1 MVEEAVVDDVDLRVE
16 LPAAAFE
23 VRVDAVA
30 LPADVDDGVL
40 GGGGF
45 DRARVDLTGALAGVH
60 ERIAAARGVHYVGH
74 PVPGGH
80 RRVRPLLTVDD
91 RAVLRRSLSNLVDA
105 LAALRL
111 QFGSG
116 FGEADGV
123 ADFRERREDVVERRR
138 LDVVDVEAA
147 VAEVVADLALEGVA
161 GEDYVRAEVG
171 HRLEVG
177 VQPAAD
183 HGGVDISGMCGDADE
198 TVATA
203 EGGNGSGGARCE
215 RDDAHVRG
223 FVPRGKN
230 RRGRDSPRRN
240 SATVK
245 CVLSQPIGYD
255 SPGFSGDFTLM
266 TDARMRSREQER
278 TDEEETTDGCPE
290 CGGLVVQDE
299 EHGES
304 VCADCGLV
312 VEEDGIDRGPE
323 WRAFDSKEKDEKS
336 RVGAPTTN
344 TMHDKGLSTNID
356 WRDKDAYG
364 NSLSSNQRQKMQ
376 RLRKWNERFRTRDAK
391 ERNLK
396 QALGEIDRMASALGL
411 PDNVRET
418 ASVIYRRALEDDLL
432 PGRSIEGV
440 ATSCVYAAA
449 RQAGVPRSLD
459 EIADVSRVEKSEIAR
474 TYRYV
479 VRELGLEV
487 APADPESYVPR
498 FASSLELSDESAHRA
513 RELLKTA
520 KDKGVHSGKS
530 PVGLAAA
537 AVYAAALLTNEKTT
551 QAKVS
556 EVADISE
563 VTIRNRYHELLE
575 AEDTIPV

>member
-1 MVEEAVVDDVDLRVE
+1 
-16 LPAAAFE
+16 
-23 VRVDAVA
+23 
-30 LPADVDDGVL
+30 
-40 GGGGF
+40 
-45 DRARVDLTGALAGVH
+45 
-60 ERIAAARGVHYVGH
+60 
-74 PVPGGH
+74 
-80 RRVRPLLTVDD
+80 
-91 RAVLRRSLSNLVDA
+91 
-105 LAALRL
+105 
-111 QFGSG
+111 
-116 FGEADGV
+116 
-123 ADFRERREDVVERRR
+123 
-138 LDVVDVEAA
+138 
-147 VAEVVADLALEGVA
+147 
-161 GEDYVRAEVG
+161 
-171 HRLEVG
+171 
-177 VQPAAD
+177 
-183 HGGVDISGMCGDADE
+183 
-198 TVATA
+198 
-203 EGGNGSGGARCE
+203 
-215 RDDAHVRG
+215 
-223 FVPRGKN
+223 
-230 RRGRDSPRRN
+230 
-240 SATVK
+240 
-245 CVLSQPIGYD
+245 
-255 SPGFSGDFTLM
+255 M